1 MDTTKLSFEEIREE
15 LKKYLSNQDI
25 FKDYNFTAPGMSVL
39 VDALAYT
46 SHYLIRYA
54 NFSIN
59 ECFLDSAQLR
69 HNVVSQAKQIGYFPY
84 QWKTA
89 KANIT
94 VKYVPSSVENWKKS
108 LKDVKIPEGTTF
120 SGENDEG
127 VQFVFRTTK
136 QYDFK
141 QDKTGAWTAD
151 IQIVEGTFTEDVFTQ
166 DEMYVTKY
174 CLLNDNA
181 DLDYLTVRVFESDSD
196 LDGQLWKPAKALV
209 DFGPNAPL
217 YYIQETFD
225 ERIEVYFGDGKI
237 SKLPEPYNIIKI
249 GYLITHGPE
258 ANNIASFKLT
268 STIDPNFNNG
278 DFQIICPKDEMNLD
292 IGSSGG
298 AEHESIESIKLN
310 APMYW
315 QAQDRAVTI
324 QDYNALLLNQF
335 GGWLKAVVSWGGET
349 AVPPRYG
356 EVILCC
362 LGRYSEI
369 LSPNQK
375 SEIMEYLEAK
385 NLPDIDVVL
394 IDPDPVHVD
403 VRVVADWWK
412 WKTTMVATDMKN
424 KLEKEVRKFFEQY
437 LSSFN
442 VKLKYSSLL
451 MALNAVSDAIDNFL
465 GQRGETAKAYSYS
478 ELFSALFCNYLC
490 GGDFLEDLNTRFRSE
505 ICLPDG
511 RTPSADVVGDC
522 LKSLAERNVEY
533 AGRSGRV
540 FHFNFATRM
549 NQLLLQCLEATGQLK
564 GGTSI
569 DVDFDHVFLP
579 CEKKD
584 ATFSFKRMYGY
595 FPGVLS
601 CNGMILGIVMCDGNN
616 NVRFHQEDLLNHF
629 FRLLEERKV
638 RIHVRRIERIKNGY
652 EKTSQSDPDGI
663 NQTEKETR
671 HCRERS

>member
-424 KLEKEVRKFFEQY
+424 RLEKEVRKFFEQY

-451 MALNAVSDAIDNFL
+451 MALNAVSDAIDNLVIHMHLTKYIKPDWRHTTTYEVNFL
-465 GQRGETAKAYSYS
+465 NPVEPGSVLVGPWIVGAYQMSCWDVPKVDPSGKTEQFGILYLGKASRTNSTKEAIGTVNYDTGEVIINSYKFDAGVVNSIPVTAAPNVLNIATAKNGI
-478 ELFSALFCNYLC
+478 FK
-490 GGDFLEDLNTRFRSE
+490 LNSVT
-505 ICLPDG
+505 
-511 RTPSADVVGDC
+511 
-522 LKSLAERNVEY
+522 
-533 AGRSGRV
+533 
-540 FHFNFATRM
+540 
-549 NQLLLQCLEATGQLK
+549 
-564 GGTSI
+564 I
-569 DVDFDHVFLP
+569 D
-579 CEKKD
+579 
-584 ATFSFKRMYGY
+584 A
-595 FPGVLS
+595 
-601 CNGMILGIVMCDGNN
+601 
-616 NVRFHQEDLLNHF
+616 
-629 FRLLEERKV
+629 EERV
-638 RIHVRRIERIKNGY
+638 
-652 EKTSQSDPDGI
+652 
-663 NQTEKETR
+663 
-671 HCRERS
+671 